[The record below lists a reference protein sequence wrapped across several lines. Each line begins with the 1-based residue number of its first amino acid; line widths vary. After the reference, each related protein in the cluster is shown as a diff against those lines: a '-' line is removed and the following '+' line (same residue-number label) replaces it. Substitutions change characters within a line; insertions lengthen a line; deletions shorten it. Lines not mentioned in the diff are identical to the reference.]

1 MHNICEKLHFI
12 FFKLK
17 RFNFPFEVSQ
27 IPSNGIYILF
37 ERGELAHGGDRIV
50 RIGTHT
56 GKNQLCS
63 RLKQHFEIENKDRSI
78 FRKNIGRALL
88 NQTGDTFLKQWN
100 WDLTTRKNKEIFG
113 PLVDLDKLKK
123 IEREVSQ
130 YIQKK
135 FSFVIFYV
143 QDKEKRL
150 MFESKIIST
159 VNQCTECHPSSSW
172 LGLSSPN
179 PKIRNSGL
187 WQVNELYKKPLSD
200 KELMEIKQFLKY
212 YNP

>member
-1 MHNICEKLHFI
+1 MDNMCEELHFV

-17 RFNFPFEVSQ
+17 RFYFPFEVSQ

-37 ERGELAHGGDRIV
+37 ERGEQAHGVDRIV

-88 NQTGDTFLKQWN
+88 NQNKDPFLEQWN
-100 WDLTTRKNKEIFG
+100 WDLTTRKNKEIYG
-113 PLVDLDKLKK
+113 SLVDLGKLKR
-123 IEREVSQ
+123 IEQEVSR
-130 YIQKK
+130 YIQKS
-135 FSFVIFYV
+135 FSFVVFAV
-143 QDKEKRL
+143 QQKEKRL
-150 MFESKIIST
+150 SFESKIIST
-159 VNQCTECHPSSSW
+159 VSQCAECYPSSSW

-179 PKIRNSGL
+179 LKIRNSGL
-187 WQVNELYKKPLSD
+187 WQVNELHKKPLSET
-200 KELMEIKQFLKY
+200 ELIEIKQFLR
-212 YNP
+212 

>member
-1 MHNICEKLHFI
+1 MDNICEELHFA
-12 FFKLK
+12 FFGLK
-17 RFNFPFEVSQ
+17 RFYFPFEVSQ

-37 ERGELAHGGDRIV
+37 ERGERAHGGSRIV

-88 NQTGDTFLKQWN
+88 NQIQDPFLEQWN
-100 WDLTTRKNKEIFG
+100 WDLTTQKNKEIFG
-113 PLVDLDKLKK
+113 SLVDFGKLKRV
-123 IEREVSQ
+123 EQEVSR
-130 YIQKK
+130 YIQKN
-135 FSFVIFYV
+135 FSFVVFAA
-143 QDKEKRL
+143 QQKEIRL

-159 VNQCTECHPSSSW
+159 VSQCAECCPSTSW
-172 LGLSSPN
+172 LGLSSPI

-187 WQVNELYKKPLSD
+187 WQVNELYKKPLS
-200 KELMEIKQFLKY
+200 KTELIKIKQFLR
-212 YNP
+212 